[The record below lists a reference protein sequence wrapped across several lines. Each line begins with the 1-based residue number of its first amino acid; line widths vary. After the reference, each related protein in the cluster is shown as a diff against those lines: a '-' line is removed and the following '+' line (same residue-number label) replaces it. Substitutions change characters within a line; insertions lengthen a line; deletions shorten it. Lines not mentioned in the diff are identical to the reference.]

1 MEPFLKPLSAQEE
14 KSCLDAYREGRYKSQ
29 RHSGRAE
36 SAPGRARCEKVSGP
50 LPDDLDDLISIGT
63 IGLIKAVMTYDSKK
77 GNRLAAYAARC
88 IDNELLMY
96 LRSKKKTAREISL
109 YEPIGT
115 DKEGNEIHL
124 LDIVEGGGEDIAEQY
139 NRKEDAVRLYCYL
152 DSELKEQ
159 EKQVLLLRYGL
170 GGKAEYTQKQVA
182 AGSAS
187 AVRTCRGSRR
197 MQLKS
202 CGYGL
207 PLRKCLTFQTD
218 CFYNKG

>member
-1 MEPFLKPLSAQEE
+1 MPLFLEPFLKPLSAQEE
-14 KSCLDAYREGRYKSQ
+14 KSCLDAYQ
-29 RHSGRAE
+29 RGDTK
-36 SAPGRARCEKVSGP
+36 ARDILVERNLRLVAHVVKKY
-50 LPDDLDDLISIGT
+50 GT

-124 LDIVEGGGEDIAEQY
+124 LEIVEGGGEDIAEQY

-182 AGSAS
+182 ARLGISRSYVSRIEKNAIEKLRLRFAAS
-187 AVRTCRGSRR
+187 
-197 MQLKS
+197 
-202 CGYGL
+202 
-207 PLRKCLTFQTD
+207 
-218 CFYNKG
+218 

>member
-14 KSCLDAYREGRYKSQ
+14 KSCLDAYQ
-29 RHSGRAE
+29 RGDTK
-36 SAPGRARCEKVSGP
+36 ARDILVERN
-50 LPDDLDDLISIGT
+50 L
-63 IGLIKAVMTYDSKK
+63 
-77 GNRLAAYAARC
+77 RL
-88 IDNELLMY
+88 
-96 LRSKKKTAREISL
+96 EISL

-182 AGSAS
+182 ARLGI
-187 AVRTCRGSRR
+187 SRSYVSR
-197 MQLKS
+197 IEKNAI
-202 CGYGL
+202 GL

>member
-1 MEPFLKPLSAQEE
+1 M
-14 KSCLDAYREGRYKSQ
+14 
-29 RHSGRAE
+29 
-36 SAPGRARCEKVSGP
+36 
-50 LPDDLDDLISIGT
+50 
-63 IGLIKAVMTYDSKK
+63 
-77 GNRLAAYAARC
+77 
-88 IDNELLMY
+88 
-96 LRSKKKTAREISL
+96 
-109 YEPIGT
+109 
-115 DKEGNEIHL
+115 
-124 LDIVEGGGEDIAEQY
+124 EGGGEDIAEQY

-182 AGSAS
+182 ARLGISRS
-187 AVRTCRGSRR
+187 YRGSRR

>member
-14 KSCLDAYREGRYKSQ
+14 KSCLDAYQ
-29 RHSGRAE
+29 RGDTK
-36 SAPGRARCEKVSGP
+36 ARDILVERNLRLVAHVVKKYQG

-170 GGKAEYTQKQVA
+170 GGKENTHRNRSLP
-182 AGSAS
+182 GSAS